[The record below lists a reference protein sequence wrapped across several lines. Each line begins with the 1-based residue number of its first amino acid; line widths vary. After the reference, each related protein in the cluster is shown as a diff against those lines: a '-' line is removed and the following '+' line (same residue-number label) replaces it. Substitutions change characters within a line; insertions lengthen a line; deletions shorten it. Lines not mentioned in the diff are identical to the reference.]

1 MSSGGTS
8 HSLVARLSTQR
19 PGELRIRLSSVVRS
33 APGTMPSEGMQGHEW
48 GAYVVLDTFLLQA
61 RFWSSGGQGDLPT
74 DCGGMCRFL
83 YNSTAPRFGAEL
95 PIVPRKWY

>member
-33 APGTMPSEGMQGHEW
+33 APGTMPSEGIQGHEW
-48 GAYVVLDTFLLQA
+48 GAYVVLDTFLSDGTWDAL
-61 RFWSSGGQGDLPT
+61 R
-74 DCGGMCRFL
+74 
-83 YNSTAPRFGAEL
+83 GASLKGTECQ
-95 PIVPRKWY
+95 